1 VILPLALA
9 ALLGVVRVSVEGTI
23 LSNHFTT
30 PQQVSNDE
38 AVDTAGHAMP
48 PRHLVWECAAYR

>member
-1 VILPLALA
+1 VVLPLALA

-30 PQQVSNDE
+30 T
-38 AVDTAGHAMP
+38 TAASEQ
-48 PRHLVWECAAYR
+48 RRSC